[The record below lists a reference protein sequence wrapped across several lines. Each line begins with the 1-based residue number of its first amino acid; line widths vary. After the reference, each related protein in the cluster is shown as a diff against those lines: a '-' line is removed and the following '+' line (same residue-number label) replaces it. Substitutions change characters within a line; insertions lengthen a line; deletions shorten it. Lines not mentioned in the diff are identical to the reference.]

1 MSQENRHVYVPAF
14 DGLRGVAILPVL
26 LLHVGASVLPN
37 GPLLSELTRG
47 WYGVDLF
54 FVLSGFLI
62 TWILQGEIAATGTI
76 DLKRFYRRRFLRLG
90 PAYLSMLTAVLMGA
104 LLLNRPEV
112 KAIPRILPALFTYTY
127 NYQIAVGGTH
137 FDIIVVLWSLCVEEQ
152 FYLFWPTAL
161 RWLGI
166 KRALPF
172 CLIAILTLTTY
183 RIGLYSWLNWGHL
196 TAPTPDSSVW
206 IYFATDTRIGV
217 ILLGCA
223 AALSLR
229 HRRARLMWRWMR
241 ESRWLPE
248 TLVVLTGLCVA
259 FVTGGTPS
267 SASWRSATFGY
278 TLEACATA
286 ALIGAVFVQ
295 PSSMAARALS
305 WRPLAGLGRI
315 SYGVYLFHA
324 PIAWL
329 ALHLITPET
338 LSRMSS
344 TLVVGMASGAFVPPF
359 NASGYL
365 QPAMIINPTALR
377 FAIVSLI
384 VLIATSGVAG
394 VHFRYV
400 ERRFLAMR
408 SAPGAS
414 RSSREP
420 HPQLAQTGL
429 SGPRP

>member
-1 MSQENRHVYVPAF
+1 
-14 DGLRGVAILPVL
+14 
-26 LLHVGASVLPN
+26 
-37 GPLLSELTRG
+37 
-47 WYGVDLF
+47 
-54 FVLSGFLI
+54 
-62 TWILQGEIAATGTI
+62 
-76 DLKRFYRRRFLRLG
+76 
-90 PAYLSMLTAVLMGA
+90 
-104 LLLNRPEV
+104 
-112 KAIPRILPALFTYTY
+112 
-127 NYQIAVGGTH
+127 
-137 FDIIVVLWSLCVEEQ
+137 
-152 FYLFWPTAL
+152 
-161 RWLGI
+161 
-166 KRALPF
+166 
-172 CLIAILTLTTY
+172 
-183 RIGLYSWLNWGHL
+183 LYSWLNWGHL

>member
-1 MSQENRHVYVPAF
+1 MSHGNRHAYVPAF

-26 LLHVGASVLPN
+26 LLHVGASVLPS
-37 GPLLSELTRG
+37 GPLLSQLTRG

-76 DLKRFYRRRFLRLG
+76 DLKRFYGRRFLRLG
-90 PAYLSMLTAVLMGA
+90 PAYLSMLTAVLVGA

-112 KAIPRILPALFTYTY
+112 KAIPRILPALLTYTY

-152 FYLFWPTAL
+152 FYLLWPTVL
-161 RWLGI
+161 RWLGL

-172 CLIAILTLTTY
+172 CLIAILTLTAY

-223 AALSLR
+223 AALSLK
-229 HRRARLMWRWMR
+229 HRRARLIWRRMR
-241 ESRWLPE
+241 ESRWIPE
-248 TLVVLTGLCVA
+248 TFVVLTVLCVA

-286 ALIGAVFVQ
+286 ALISAVFIQ
-295 PSSMAARALS
+295 PSSVAARALS
-305 WRPLAGLGRI
+305 WRPLTGLGRI

-329 ALHLITPET
+329 ALHLITPEAVA
-338 LSRMSS
+338 RMRSI
-344 TLVVGMASGAFVPPF
+344 LVVGVANGAFVPPF
-359 NASGYL
+359 GASRYL
-365 QPAMIINPTALR
+365 QSPPIMSPTVAR
-377 FAIVSLI
+377 FAIVSAI
-384 VLIATSGVAG
+384 VLILTSIVAG
-394 VHFRYV
+394 LHFRYV

-408 SAPGAS
+408 PGPGAS
-414 RSSREP
+414 GGGGRPRR
-420 HPQLAQTGL
+420 QLAQTCL
-429 SGPRP
+429 SGFQP

>member
-1 MSQENRHVYVPAF
+1 MSHENRHAYVPAF

-62 TWILQGEIAATGTI
+62 TWILQSEIAATGTI
-76 DLKRFYRRRFLRLG
+76 NLKRFYSRRFLRLG
-90 PAYLSMLTAVLMGA
+90 PAYLSMLTAVLVGA
-104 LLLNRPEV
+104 VVFNQPQV
-112 KAIPRILPALFTYTY
+112 KAIPRILPALLTYTY

-137 FDIIVVLWSLCVEEQ
+137 FDVIVVLWSLCVEEQ
-152 FYLFWPTAL
+152 FYLFWPTVL
-161 RWLGI
+161 RWLGV

-172 CLIAILTLTTY
+172 CLIAILTLTAY

-196 TAPTPDSSVW
+196 TAPTADSSVW

-229 HRRARLMWRWMR
+229 HRRARLVWRRMR

-248 TLVVLTGLCVA
+248 TLVVLTSLCVA

-286 ALIGAVFVQ
+286 ALISAVFIQ
-295 PSSMAARALS
+295 PSSIAARVLS
-305 WRPLAGLGRI
+305 WRPLTGLGRI

-329 ALHLITPET
+329 ALHLITPDS
-338 LSRMSS
+338 LARMRSIQ
-344 TLVVGMASGAFVPPF
+344 LVVLPS
-359 NASGYL
+359 
-365 QPAMIINPTALR
+365 PAINPTVMR
-377 FAIVSLI
+377 FAIVSAI
-384 VLIATSGVAG
+384 VLVATSIVAG
-394 VHFRYV
+394 LHFRYV

-408 SAPGAS
+408 PSSASAS
-414 RSSREP
+414 GGGTVSHP
-420 HPQLAQTGL
+420 HPAHACL
-429 SGPRP
+429 SGSKP